1 MDTNRTLVPGQPPLT
16 EHPPRPKFRLSRVF
30 WIGLIL
36 FTLGSGPLLTVIL
49 LAWLRVTDDPNPNP
63 VGFGMLAF
71 LTFWPSVILVIV
83 GLAQSYTRYKSGQ
96 RTVRHDIQNAR

>member
-1 MDTNRTLVPGQPPLT
+1 METNPSLEPGQPPLI

-36 FTLGSGPLLTVIL
+36 FILGSGPLLTVIL
-49 LAWLRVTDDPNPNP
+49 LAWLGVTKDPYPNP
-63 VGFGMLAF
+63 VGFGVLAF

-83 GLAQSYTRYKSGQ
+83 GVVQSYTRYKSGQ
-96 RTVRHDIQNAR
+96 RTVRHNIRTSR

>member
-1 MDTNRTLVPGQPPLT
+1 MDTNSTLEPGQPPLIA
-16 EHPPRPKFRLSRVF
+16 HPPRPKFRLSRLF

-36 FTLGSGPLLTVIL
+36 FILGSGPLLTVIL
-49 LAWLRVTDDPNPNP
+49 LAWLGVTKYPNPNP

-83 GLAQSYTRYKSGQ
+83 GVVQSYTRYKFGQ
-96 RTVRHDIQNAR
+96 RTVRQDIRTTR